1 MQNKG
6 IFVMKFQDHGLDTA
20 YQLGAYRAIAE
31 MMRDK
36 IFDLASSDNEFE
48 RAWIQNSL
56 VSLAQQLD
64 EAKEKFEKKVDA
76 A

>member
-1 MQNKG
+1 
-6 IFVMKFQDHGLDTA
+6 MKFQDHGLDTA

-48 RAWIQNSL
+48 RSWIEKSL
-56 VSLAQQLD
+56 VLLAQQFD
-64 EAKEKFEKKVDA
+64 ETKEKFQKAVDMA
-76 A
+76 